1 MKTALIRRALGGALV
16 LGTVAGGLG
25 YTAATVDGAD
35 RTAPTTTWGKPA
47 GAPAEDPAGDV
58 GRGRAS
64 TPLGKLLLPVPE
76 NYRLGPDR
84 ELYGNDQELTGK
96 QAAAVMKDEGRGLT
110 GEKRREF
117 EKIIDRLGVR
127 GIASRTYALFDNTL
141 VVQVEVA
148 RMKSGKDVRTLYDF
162 KAGLSELVG
171 LKKGPKIEGHKKA
184 ACFMLPMDHPDEDRN
199 EDGEDTGV
207 DRMTCT
213 AYVSDMLVSVSAY
226 GSRPFDKSA
235 ATSLVKRQ
243 LDHLTSPGEYV

>member
-1 MKTALIRRALGGALV
+1 MKTALIRRAIGGAMV
-16 LGTVAGGLG
+16 LGALAGGLG
-25 YTAATVDGAD
+25 YTAVTVDGAD

-64 TPLGKLLLPVPE
+64 GPLGKLLLPVPE

-84 ELYGNDQELTGK
+84 ELYGNDQELNAK
-96 QAAAVMKDEGRGLT
+96 QATAVMKDEARGLT
-110 GEKRREF
+110 GKKRREF
-117 EKIIDRLGVR
+117 EKIIDGLGVQ

-148 RMKSGKDVRTLYDF
+148 RMKSGKDARTLYDF
-162 KAGLSELVG
+162 NAGLSELVG

-184 ACFMLPMDHPDEDRN
+184 VCFVNSMDNPDEEQN
-199 EDGEDTGV
+199 ENDEDNGL

-213 AYVSDMLVSVSAY
+213 AYVSDTLVSFSAY

-243 LDHLTSPGEYV
+243 LDHITSPGEYV